1 MPIRGATLFQQAA
14 KVGAVLRRS
23 NRGTQEFAVEMKNRF
38 DVIVVGGG
46 HAGAEAAW
54 AAARLGAR
62 VALVTM
68 HRDAIARMSC
78 NPAIGG
84 VGKGQMVREI
94 DALGGLM
101 GLAIATV
108 LLSFPWWMVAVTV
121 GYATHIATD
130 HHFNMPNRWGY
141 FILFR
146 AYHRFRI
153 ERISPDWTLKD
164 PVHEI
169 LRELRIRKDPDE
181 YVPAKPIEKS

>member
-1 MPIRGATLFQQAA
+1 MRPTSHALLATGTGVAIWA
-14 KVGAVLRRS
+14 STGEPMAVPLTFATGVLVDGDHLPDQIWHFYMKRRP
-23 NRGTQEFAVEMKNRF
+23 RALLAL
-38 DVIVVGGG
+38 
-46 HAGAEAAW
+46 HAWEW
-54 AAARLGAR
+54 
-62 VALVTM
+62 
-68 HRDAIARMSC
+68 
-78 NPAIGG
+78 
-84 VGKGQMVREI
+84 
-94 DALGGLM
+94 LM

-164 PVHEI
+164 PVHES

>member
-1 MPIRGATLFQQAA
+1 MRPTSHALLATGTGVAIWA
-14 KVGAVLRRS
+14 STGEPMAVPLTFATGVLVDGDHLPDQIWHFYMKRRP
-23 NRGTQEFAVEMKNRF
+23 RALLAL
-38 DVIVVGGG
+38 
-46 HAGAEAAW
+46 HAWEW
-54 AAARLGAR
+54 
-62 VALVTM
+62 
-68 HRDAIARMSC
+68 
-78 NPAIGG
+78 
-84 VGKGQMVREI
+84 
-94 DALGGLM
+94 LM